1 MNNKHGLT
9 SRTALIKVAGIFVLA
24 GLFARVTHGAN
35 AVDGFLCCNVYS
47 DGQEISDLNAPST
60 ERHRVPVGSPI
71 HVTSVGKHK
80 IKLDIENKKQ
90 VLMNDN
96 SQGLSMPEFIKRFV
110 VSEDPNARIK
120 TFPMNV
126 QVAIADGR
134 LIHGMTREQ
143 VLMSLG
149 YPTYDD
155 VPNLSSKTWL
165 YWITDHAQFR
175 VTFGADDRVAD
186 VENVPDAKKQI
197 LMD

>member
-1 MNNKHGLT
+1 MNNKHGLS
-9 SRTALIKVAGIFVLA
+9 SRAISINVAGVLFLTS
-24 GLFARVTHGAN
+24 LFAWAAHA
-35 AVDGFLCCNVYS
+35 ADPVDGFLCCNVNS
-47 DGQEISDLNAPST
+47 DGQEISDLNAPSA

-80 IKLDIENKKQ
+80 IKLDIENKKR
-90 VLMNDN
+90 VFVNDN
-96 SQGLSMPEFIKRFV
+96 SRALSMAEFVKRFV
-110 VSEDPNARIK
+110 VSEDPSTKIK

-155 VPNLSSKTWL
+155 VPNLGSKTWL
-165 YWITDHAQFR
+165 FWITDHAQFR
-175 VTFGADDRVAD
+175 VTFGPDDRLAD

>member
-1 MNNKHGLT
+1 MNNKYGLT
-9 SRTALIKVAGIFVLA
+9 SRTALTKVAGIFVLA
-24 GLFARVTHGAN
+24 ALFARVTYAAN

-96 SQGLSMPEFIKRFV
+96 SQGLSMPEFVKRFV

-120 TFPMNV
+120 TFPMDV